1 MDALGVTSF
10 FFGCKSIGSEG
21 PGFMTASFSFP
32 RDMTIYVRWADS
44 AQRVQH
50 TTTHYMFRDYVLQ
63 GFLVHC
69 WPGWFFHQNMVWFF
83 FSFSFLGGRRGI
95 LYAFIGL
102 FMEKR
107 GAKSGKSR
115 CYDMEEEEEEK
126 GNGNDETG
134 NQLWEFK
141 KRRRRGRREKRG
153 ATPYLCSSL
162 VWTTYLITCVFSF
175 VDNMFLHS
183 LGEREEEAGCKTWWS
198 CSI

>member
-1 MDALGVTSF
+1 
-10 FFGCKSIGSEG
+10 
-21 PGFMTASFSFP
+21 
-32 RDMTIYVRWADS
+32 
-44 AQRVQH
+44 
-50 TTTHYMFRDYVLQ
+50 
-63 GFLVHC
+63 
-69 WPGWFFHQNMVWFF
+69 
-83 FSFSFLGGRRGI
+83 
-95 LYAFIGL
+95 
-102 FMEKR
+102 MEKR

-175 VDNMFLHS
+175 VDNMSLHS